1 MKNFHIKLG
10 ESINLNGYPMEL
22 ISVGNLLVAENQRVE
37 IAIFQKLEDAP
48 PSPPTP
54 QENLIKVLLECGF
67 TKGVQ
72 VDIIKVAIGR
82 DTFRSVADLTDAECD
97 TAEAAIISA
106 VLDREQLEEGRD

>member
-1 MKNFHIKLG
+1 
-10 ESINLNGYPMEL
+10 
-22 ISVGNLLVAENQRVE
+22 
-37 IAIFQKLEDAP
+37 
-48 PSPPTP
+48 
-54 QENLIKVLLECGF
+54 LECGF